1 MGFAFWAQ
9 VPLPAPQHDSG
20 IQQIQ
25 WNGETWVGAWRCWR
39 DGQGRLRLAVSDQD
53 LTQRLGVRLRSNRR
67 PEEQPVVWF
76 SPVQSLAVSW
86 HPQYLWRYLD
96 VTDLWAAVGWQ
107 TQVEGNRL
115 SITAPVP
122 QIREIRQSARRLVVE
137 MDKPA
142 PFQVQTGG
150 QRTVV
155 RILAPGR
162 SELRQHFP
170 DGRFSAQATVLTF
183 DRPMQVTTLP
193 NPPRLVIEPRT
204 PEPLEIHWAEGLWW
218 RQGQVQGF
226 PVTWLEIDPRRYTMR
241 PRWDSTQGQQGLS
254 SLPALAQQARGVAAI
269 NGGFFNRQTQLP
281 LGALR
286 VEGQWFSS
294 PILQRGVAAWNDRG
308 QMVFGRAQLQ
318 EQLRVNQ
325 GPPVTLQSLNSGF
338 VQRGLARYTA
348 HWGAYYT
355 PLTPNETVIRIEQDR
370 VIGVISGGLIPIPLN
385 GYLLVGRGWDGLA
398 GQFPPGATVQLR
410 QQVTPPF
417 LQDYPHVLGAGPLL
431 LQQGQV
437 VLNPEQEQFQ
447 PFFIRQRAPRSG
459 LAVQRQGRWL
469 WVTVSGN
476 EREQQGPTLAE
487 WTRILQELGAVSA
500 LNLDGGNSS
509 GLVLGGQ
516 VLVPGGRIHNALVL
530 RRRIP

>member
-1 MGFAFWAQ
+1 M
-9 VPLPAPQHDSG
+9 
-20 IQQIQ
+20 
-25 WNGETWVGAWRCWR
+25 
-39 DGQGRLRLAVSDQD
+39 AVSDQD

-193 NPPRLVIEPRT
+193 NPRLVIEPRT

-269 NGGFFNRQTQLP
+269 NGGFLT
-281 LGALR
+281 
-286 VEGQWFSS
+286 
-294 PILQRGVAAWNDRG
+294 
-308 QMVFGRAQLQ
+308 
-318 EQLRVNQ
+318 
-325 GPPVTLQSLNSGF
+325 
-338 VQRGLARYTA
+338 AR
-348 HWGAYYT
+348 
-355 PLTPNETVIRIEQDR
+355 PN
-370 VIGVISGGLIPIPLN
+370 
-385 GYLLVGRGWDGLA
+385 
-398 GQFPPGATVQLR
+398 
-410 QQVTPPF
+410 
-417 LQDYPHVLGAGPLL
+417 YPWERCASKG
-431 LQQGQV
+431 
-437 VLNPEQEQFQ
+437 
-447 PFFIRQRAPRSG
+447 SG
-459 LAVQRQGRWL
+459 LAVP
-469 WVTVSGN
+469 SCN
-476 EREQQGPTLAE
+476 
-487 WTRILQELGAVSA
+487 
-500 LNLDGGNSS
+500 GGSR
-509 GLVLGGQ
+509 LE
-516 VLVPGGRIHNALVL
+516 
-530 RRRIP
+530 